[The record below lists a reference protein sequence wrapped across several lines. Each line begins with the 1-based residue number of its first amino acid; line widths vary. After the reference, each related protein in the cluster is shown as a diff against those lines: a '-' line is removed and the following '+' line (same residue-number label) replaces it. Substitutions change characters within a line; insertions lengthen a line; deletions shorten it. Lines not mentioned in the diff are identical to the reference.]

1 MYKNVEPYSNER
13 QQNLETKYWN
23 NHILYYNYYALIAV
37 NPNNIFKDFNKKYI
51 LIGANIHRSFDY
63 LILHDNNK
71 CTFHV
76 RLSRFN
82 LPFNDFDELLS
93 VKK

>member
-1 MYKNVEPYSNER
+1 MELYRNER
-13 QQNLETKYWN
+13 QQNLETKYCN
-23 NHILYYNYYALIAV
+23 KHILYYNSLQSNA
-37 NPNNIFKDFNKKYI
+37 NNIFKDFNKKYI

-63 LILHDNNK
+63 LILHDNKK
-71 CTFHV
+71 CPFHV

-93 VKK
+93 VKR